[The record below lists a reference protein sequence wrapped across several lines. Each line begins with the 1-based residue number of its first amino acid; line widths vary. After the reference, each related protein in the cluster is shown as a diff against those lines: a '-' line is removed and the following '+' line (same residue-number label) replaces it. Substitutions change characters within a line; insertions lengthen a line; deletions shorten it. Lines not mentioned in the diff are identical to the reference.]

1 TTEQGLINFA
11 LGIMYKTL
19 ADVPEEGLT
28 NIMHV
33 MFTNHSALGDEVFQP
48 YGNFAVRWVNQVYK
62 ITLPNGREVVN
73 PNGID
78 QKTQL
83 QGFNS
88 RDAGERNAFMYEW
101 SVCYYFIA
109 QANTILKALEN
120 PDLKFSGE
128 AETKRKTLKA
138 WALWWKGWSYARI
151 GSMYIAGLIVEG
163 AGSTNPNYVTR
174 EKIIEEAFKN
184 LDECYTILGTLS
196 SNADYQAIMKGIIP
210 SFNDNLNIVTPD
222 MWKRQINSFKA
233 RTILANKKVATMGD
247 NDWQAVSAL
256 VEQGLRASDNY
267 FKFGMDPNA
276 QDDISNTWMHPI
288 AFIGDFV
295 QYTFVSERLI
305 QEFKDGDAR
314 FQKGFIKYADMNP
327 PQTPF
332 VNIRGRGLQLGTRY
346 NTIPIEE
353 GGLYATN
360 NNKGFVPLA
369 CSYEENEL
377 MRAEAKINS
386 GDIEGGLQLV
396 DAVRAYQK
404 ANLPSVA
411 GKGLTK
417 AQALEELRRE
427 RRVALFLKGTAF
439 YDARRWGIIQPK
451 AQGGGRAGGIV
462 LIPGN
467 LLGTNSAF
475 EAVPCFLD
483 YSYMEYWDVPQN
495 ELDFNAPA
503 PGAAPVKS

>member
-1 TTEQGLINFA
+1 
-11 LGIMYKTL
+11 
-19 ADVPEEGLT
+19 
-28 NIMHV
+28 MHV
-33 MFTNHSALGDEVFQP
+33 AFTNHSALGDEVFQP

-73 PNGID
+73 PNGVD

-109 QANTILKALEN
+109 QANTILKAINN
-120 PDLKFSGE
+120 PELTFSGD
-128 AETKRKTLKA
+128 AETKKQTLRA
-138 WALWWKGWSYARI
+138 WALWWKGWAYARI
-151 GSMYIAGLIVEG
+151 GSMYIAGLIVESAG
-163 AGSTNPNYVTR
+163 ATNPNYVTR
-174 EKIIEEAFKN
+174 DKVVEEAFKN
-184 LDECYTILGTLS
+184 LDECVTILCTLS
-196 SNADYQAIMKGIIP
+196 NNTDYHAIMKGIIP
-210 SFNDNLNIVTPD
+210 SFNDNQALVTPD

-233 RTILANKKVATMGD
+233 RTILANKKVAAMTAA
-247 NDWQAVSAL
+247 DWNAVSAL
-256 VEQGLRASDNY
+256 AEQGLKASDNY

-276 QDDISNTWMHPI
+276 ENDVSVGWMHPT

-305 QEFKDGDAR
+305 QEFKPGDAR
-314 FQKGFIKYADMNP
+314 LEKGFIQYKDMNP
-327 PQTPF
+327 PQPVA
-332 VNIRGRGLQLGTRY
+332 VNLRGRGLQFGTRY
-346 NTIPIEE
+346 NPVLIEE

-360 NNKGFVPLA
+360 DNRNGFVPFA

-377 MRAEAKINS
+377 MRAEAKIYL
-386 GDIEGGLQLV
+386 GDIEGGLQLI
-396 DAVRAYQK
+396 DNVRAYQK
-404 ANLPSVA
+404 ANLAPVA

-417 AQALEELRRE
+417 VQALEELRRE

-439 YDARRWGIIQPK
+439 YDARRWGIIQSK

-462 LIPGN
+462 LVPGN

-503 PGAAPVKS
+503 PRAAPVKS